1 MTTLTVTQEIS
12 RKKVWLMFD
21 RIAHRYDLLNR
32 LLSMRQDV
40 AWRKKLAR
48 HLPDYR
54 PLYLLDLATGTG
66 DVAITLMRHGSEITR
81 ALGVDMSEKMLDE
94 GRQKL
99 KKLQL
104 TDAIRLQ
111 TGDATALDLPDNT
124 FDVTTI
130 AFGIRNVMD
139 PSVSL
144 REMIRVLKPGGRSL
158 ILEFS
163 LPENVLMR
171 RLYLFY
177 FRHVLPKIG
186 ALISGDSYA
195 YNYLNQTVET
205 FPYGD
210 AFCRLMEEAGFKNVS
225 AHPLTFGIA
234 TIYRGD
240 KPAATTGEV
249 R

>member
-1 MTTLTVTQEIS
+1 
-12 RKKVWLMFD
+12 MFD

-48 HLPDYR
+48 YLPDYQ
-54 PLYLLDLATGTG
+54 PLWLLDLATGTG
-66 DVAITLMRHGSEITR
+66 DVAITLLRRDSRVTR

-94 GRQKL
+94 GRLKL
-99 KKLQL
+99 EKLRL
-104 TDAIRLQ
+104 TDAIQLQ
-111 TGDATALDLPDNT
+111 TGDATALELADNT

-144 REMIRVLKPGGRSL
+144 KEMIRVLKPGGRSL

-163 LPENVLMR
+163 LPGNVLMR
-171 RLYLFY
+171 GLYLFY
-177 FRHVLPKIG
+177 FRHVLPKVG
-186 ALISGDSYA
+186 ALISGDSHA

-205 FPYGD
+205 FPYGR
-210 AFCRLMEEAGFKNVS
+210 AFCRLMEKAGFRNVS

-234 TIYRGD
+234 TIYQGD
-240 KPAATTGEV
+240 KPVQDERGDH
-249 R
+249 